1 MTDISITAPRKMLT
15 TQEAAD
21 RRKQR
26 RAKRFA
32 AESRFKFLGLSAI
45 IVAAAFLV
53 ILMSTIVGKSI
64 PAFTQHYLVL
74 PIDKSFIDPS
84 EPENA
89 KYNKEI
95 RKAVGEA
102 LPFVKNRKDKK
113 LMRGLVSSGAGT
125 ELRKAATADLADFME
140 EENTPILLSDFAD
153 LYAKGLIA
161 ANETVSPP
169 AAITV
174 EIEDDEYTI
183 RSGNEVFGDF
193 IRLAN
198 KTIDQKVAVID
209 RRIASLENAVSV
221 RNSELAAAVSES
233 DKQEIASNISSVE
246 AEISQR
252 SAERDKFL
260 ALQGDKGAF
269 LPLDETMPSLLVW
282 FGGGVVKASMVSPT
296 AVVGEAIAPLSTK
309 PDHEQGQWHY
319 QQIDAA
325 EENRKFSD
333 KEVAYM
339 EFLQR
344 QDLVESKFSTIFF
357 NNGASRE
364 AEMAGIWGA
373 VVGSFYTMVVT
384 LLLSFPLGVAA
395 AIYLEEFAPKNRL
408 TDIIEVNINNLA
420 AVPSIVFGLLG
431 LAIFLNGVN
440 ISFFGLFDISIGGGF
455 RRSAAYVGGMVLAL
469 MTLPTIIIASRA
481 ALKSVPPSIRE
492 AAFGVG
498 ASHLQATFHH
508 TLPLAIPG
516 ILTGTIIGMAR
527 ALGETAPLLMIGM
540 VAFIVDIPAWFNEP
554 ATVLPVQIY
563 MWADL
568 PEQAF
573 QNKNAAAIL
582 VLLVFLV
589 LMNAMAVFLRRR
601 FERRW

>member
-1 MTDISITAPRKMLT
+1 MTDISTSAPRKMLT

-21 RRKQR
+21 LRKKNR
-26 RAKRFA
+26 DKRFA
-32 AESRFKFLGLSAI
+32 AEARFKLIGLGAI
-45 IVAAAFLV
+45 IVAVVFLL

-64 PAFTQHYLVL
+64 PAFTQNYLVL
-74 PIDKSFIDPS
+74 PIDTSFVDPA
-84 EPENA
+84 EPEKA
-89 KYNKEI
+89 KYNREI
-95 RKAVGEA
+95 RKALGEA
-102 LPFVKNRKDKK
+102 LPFVKSRKDKK
-113 LMRGLVSSGAGT
+113 LMRALLSPGAGT
-125 ELRKAATADLADFME
+125 ELRKIAVNDADAFINQSE
-140 EENTPILLSDFAD
+140 VSILLSDFAD

-161 ANETVSPP
+161 QSEFVSPEKEL
-169 AAITV
+169 TV
-174 EIEDDEYTI
+174 QLDEDKYRLKSDE
-183 RSGNEVFGDF
+183 EVFAGF
-193 IRLAN
+193 IELAN
-198 KTIDQKVAVID
+198 RTIDEKVALIG
-209 RRIASLENAVSV
+209 RRIDSIGNG
-221 RNSELAAAVSES
+221 LAAKKIELEAAVTDEEKTALASNVSSME
-233 DKQEIASNISSVE
+233 QEIAKLE
-246 AEISQR
+246 G
-252 SAERDKFL
+252 ERTTFIERQENPNNV
-260 ALQGDKGAF
+260 LQ
-269 LPLDETMPSLLVW
+269 LDDTMPSLLVKM
-282 FGGGVVKASMVSPT
+282 GGGVIKVNSVA
-296 AVVGEAIAPLSTK
+296 ANQIEGEAIIPVTVGDRVGK
-309 PDHEQGQWHY
+309 DEWRY
-319 QQIDAA
+319 QQIATA
-325 EENRKFSD
+325 EVNRKFSD
-333 KEVAYM
+333 KEITYLEHLTDKGV
-339 EFLQR
+339 
-344 QDLVESKFSTIFF
+344 VESRFASIFF

-440 ISFFGLFDISIGGGF
+440 VSFFGLFDISIGGGF

-498 ASHLQATFHH
+498 ASRLQAAFHH

-540 VAFIVDIPAWFNEP
+540 VAFIVDIPQWFDEP

-573 QNKNAAAIL
+573 QHKNAAAIL

-589 LMNAMAVFLRRR
+589 LMNAVAVFLRRR

>member
-1 MTDISITAPRKMLT
+1 MTDISTSAPRKMLT

-21 RRKQR
+21 LRKKNR
-26 RAKRFA
+26 DKRFA
-32 AESRFKFLGLSAI
+32 AEARFKLVGLGAI
-45 IVAAAFLV
+45 IVAVVFLL

-64 PAFTQHYLVL
+64 PAFTQNYLVL
-74 PIDKSFIDPS
+74 PIDTSFVDPA
-84 EPENA
+84 EPEKA
-89 KYNKEI
+89 KYNREI
-95 RKAVGEA
+95 RKALGEA
-102 LPFVKNRKDKK
+102 LPFVESRKDKK
-113 LMRGLVSSGAGT
+113 LMRALLSPGAGT
-125 ELRKAATADLADFME
+125 ELRKIAVNDADAFIQQSE
-140 EENTPILLSDFAD
+140 VSILLSDFAD

-161 ANETVSPP
+161 QSEFVSPGEDL
-169 AAITV
+169 TV
-174 EIEDDEYTI
+174 QLDEDQYTLK
-183 RSGNEVFGDF
+183 SNEEVFAGF
-193 IRLAN
+193 IQLAN
-198 KTIDQKVAVID
+198 KSIDEKVALIG
-209 RRIASLENAVSV
+209 RRI
-221 RNSELAAAVSES
+221 NSIGNGLAAKKSDLETAVTEEEKTALAANVSSME
-233 DKQEIASNISSVE
+233 QEIAKLESERTAFIERQKNPNNILE
-246 AEISQR
+246 
-252 SAERDKFL
+252 
-260 ALQGDKGAF
+260 
-269 LPLDETMPSLLVW
+269 LDDTMPSLLVQM
-282 FGGGVVKASMVSPT
+282 GGGVIKVNSVS
-296 AVVGEAIAPLSTK
+296 ANQIEGEAIIPVTAGDRVGK
-309 PDHEQGQWHY
+309 DEWRY
-319 QQIDAA
+319 QQIATA
-325 EENRKFSD
+325 EVNRKFSD
-333 KEVAYM
+333 KEITYLEHLV
-339 EFLQR
+339 
-344 QDLVESKFSTIFF
+344 DKGVVESRFASIFF

-440 ISFFGLFDISIGGGF
+440 VSFFGLFDISIGGGF

-498 ASHLQATFHH
+498 ASRLQAAFHH

-540 VAFIVDIPAWFNEP
+540 VAFIVDIPQWFDEP

-573 QNKNAAAIL
+573 QHKNAAAIL

-589 LMNAMAVFLRRR
+589 LMNAVAVFLRRR